1 MKDAAYPRH
10 EEHLAFQQVLR
21 RLAQVLARFRGVE
34 TRLACYLF
42 EPVDPERKKWE
53 ISWWQAPDFHP
64 RYFVLHMD
72 AGEAAFLE
80 RLMEAEEV
88 SWVHVA
94 RLPFLQNLVHLERYR
109 SFYWVPVRIAD
120 RLLAVLLFVHPGRRY
135 FDAGRRALVE
145 TVGDVYALLHQNR
158 MCREALLKTRKRI
171 YQLEDEVRR
180 RLARDLHDG
189 PAQTLSAL
197 VMEAQYLH
205 RVVEEQDPQVLR
217 EALKELENRAYK
229 AMNEIRQVLYIL
241 RPLALEQGS
250 LEEALEQLVTR
261 MRQIFPGELEVD
273 VAPDVLQRL
282 NLEQKRHLFYLV
294 AEALNNAIKHANAQ
308 TIRVRLHSEGDMAVL
323 EVEDD
328 GLGFDPNTLKELRL
342 TGHYG
347 ILNMS
352 ERAELLGGHL
362 DLESQPG
369 QGTRI
374 RVRFPLHQVDASLLS
389 PSEEESC

>member
-21 RLAQVLARFRGVE
+21 RLAQVLVRFRGVE

-53 ISWWQAPDFHP
+53 ISWWQAPNFHP

-72 AGEAAFLE
+72 AEEAVFLE
-80 RLMEAEEV
+80 GLMEAEAV
-88 SWVHVA
+88 SWAHVE
-94 RLPFLQNLVHLERYR
+94 RLPFLQNLIHLERYR

-205 RVVEEQDPQVLR
+205 RVVEEQDPEALR
-217 EALKELENRAYK
+217 EALKELERRAYK

-261 MRQIFPGELEVD
+261 MRQIFPGQLEVD
-273 VAPDVLQRL
+273 VDYAVLQSL
-282 NLEQKRHLFYLV
+282 NPEQKRHFFYLV

-308 TIRVRLHSEGDMAVL
+308 IIRVRLYREDDMAIL

-328 GLGFDPNTLKELRL
+328 GLGFDPDTLEELRL

-362 DLESQPG
+362 DLVSQPG

-374 RVRFPLHQVDASLLS
+374 QVRFPLHQMDASLLS
-389 PSEEESC
+389 PSEG

>member
-1 MKDAAYPRH
+1 MKDTAYPRH
-10 EEHLAFQQVLR
+10 EEHLAFQQILR
-21 RLAQVLARFRGVE
+21 RLVQVLARFRGVE

-42 EPVDPERKKWE
+42 EPVDREHEKWE
-53 ISWWQAPDFHP
+53 ISWWQAPDFQP
-64 RYFVLHMD
+64 RYFVLHMN
-72 AGEAAFLE
+72 AEEAAFLE
-80 RLMEAEEV
+80 RLMDAEEV
-88 SWVHVA
+88 SHVEKH
-94 RLPFLQNLVHLERYR
+94 PCLQNLIHLERYR
-109 SFYWVPVRIAD
+109 SFYWIPVRIED
-120 RLLAVLLFVHPGRRY
+120 RLLAVLLFVHPARRY
-135 FDAGRRALVE
+135 FDLGRRALVE
-145 TVGDVYALLHQNR
+145 TVGDVYALLRQNH
-158 MCREALLKTRKRI
+158 MCRESLLETRKRI
-171 YQLEDEVRR
+171 YHLEEEVRR

-205 RVVEEQDPQVLR
+205 RVMEEQDPQALR
-217 EALKELENRAYK
+217 EALRELENRAYK

-261 MRQIFPGELEVD
+261 MRQIFSGQLEVD
-273 VAPDVLQRL
+273 IDQALLQYL
-282 NLEQKRHLFYLV
+282 NPEQKRHLFYLV

-308 TIRVRLHSEGDMAVL
+308 TLRVRLHREDDMAIL

-328 GLGFDPNTLKELRL
+328 GLGFDPDTLEELRL

-347 ILNMS
+347 ILNMN

-362 DLESQPG
+362 DLMSQPG

-374 RVRFPLHQVDASLLS
+374 QVRFPLHGVDASLLNLA
-389 PSEEESC
+389 EG

>member
-1 MKDAAYPRH
+1 MDDYRPHH
-10 EEHLAFQQVLR
+10 EEHLVFQQILR
-21 RLAQVLARFRGVE
+21 RLAQVLVRFRGIE

-42 EPVDPERKKWE
+42 EPVNRERKEWE
-53 ISWWQAPDFHP
+53 ISWWQAPNFHP
-64 RYFVLHMD
+64 RYFALHIPSEGMTFFE
-72 AGEAAFLE
+72 EATDPHE
-80 RLMEAEEV
+80 IGWDEIQQ
-88 SWVHVA
+88 H
-94 RLPFLQNLVHLERYR
+94 PFFKDLLYLERYR

-120 RLLAVLLFVHPGRRY
+120 RLLAALLFAHPGRRY
-135 FDAGRRALVE
+135 FDAPRRALVE
-145 TVGDVYALLHQNR
+145 TVGEIYALLHQNR
-158 MCREALLKTRKRI
+158 MCREALLRTRKRI
-171 YQLEDEVRR
+171 YQVEDEVRH

-205 RVVEEQDPQVLR
+205 RMAEEQDPEALR
-217 EALKELENRAYK
+217 EGLEELERKAYK

-241 RPLALEQGS
+241 RPVALEQGS

-261 MRQIFPGELEVD
+261 VRQTFSGELVIDVD
-273 VAPDVLQRL
+273 TTIFQDL
-282 NLEQKRHLFYLV
+282 NPEQKRHLFYLV

-308 TIRVRLHSEGDMAVL
+308 RIAVRLYREQDTAVL

-328 GLGFDPNTLKELRL
+328 GLGFDPNTLEELRL
-342 TGHYG
+342 AGHYG

-362 DLESQPG
+362 SLESQPG

-374 RVRFPLHQVDASLLS
+374 HVRFPLHRADTTLVPS
-389 PSEEESC
+389 SEEEPS